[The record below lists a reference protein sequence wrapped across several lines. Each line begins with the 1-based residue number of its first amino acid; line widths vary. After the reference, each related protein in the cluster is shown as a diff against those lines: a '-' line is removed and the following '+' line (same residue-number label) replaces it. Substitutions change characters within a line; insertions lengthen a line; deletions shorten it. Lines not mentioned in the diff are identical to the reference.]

1 MTMTLSAVL
10 FYLLAVVILAA
21 TLIAVTRRNLVH
33 AVVYLVISFFGSALL
48 FYLFGAPILAAL
60 EVIIYA
66 GAIMV
71 LFLFIIMM
79 LRAGQLQENM
89 FPLSQWL
96 PAAAMAG
103 IFIFVGAVLVYTDP
117 SSREV
122 LVSAVATPRAF
133 GRYVFQNHW
142 LAIELVSLLLLIAL
156 VGALYLGKSVPNKQ
170 NSESGGES

>member
-1 MTMTLSAVL
+1 M
-10 FYLLAVVILAA
+10 
-21 TLIAVTRRNLVH
+21 H

-79 LRAGQLQENM
+79 LRVGHFHEQL

-96 PAAAMAG
+96 PAVSMAM
-103 IFIFVGAVLVYTDP
+103 IYIVVGVFLIYADP

-122 LVSAVATPRAF
+122 LVSAMATPKAF
-133 GRYVFQNHW
+133 GRYVFENHW

-156 VGALYLGKSVPNKQ
+156 VGALFLGKLSSRK
-170 NSESGGES
+170 ETLDGEGDI